1 MNDIL
6 KKEWKFD
13 GVVVS
18 DWGGVH
24 DTEEAINNGL
34 DMEFGSWT
42 NGLAKGVSNA
52 YNYYYLADSYLEKL
66 KNNETSVEILDEKV
80 RRVLRLIFRTEMSTE
95 RPWGSMLTEEH
106 YKVAREIG
114 EEGIVLL
121 KNENNTLPININEV
135 KKIAVIGENA
145 IKMMTVGG
153 GSSSLKVQREVLP
166 IDGIKSRVK
175 GEVEVV
181 YARGYV
187 GDVSG
192 EYNGVVTK
200 QNLEDNRS
208 KEELIEEAVRIA
220 SESDYVIFIGGLN
233 KSSGQDCEDAD
244 RKSLGLPYGQDEL
257 ISRLAAVNNK
267 LVVVNISGN
276 AVAMPWVDNVPAI
289 IQNWYLGSEAGNS
302 LASVLFG
309 DVSPSGKLPFTFP
322 ISLEDC
328 SSHKFGEYLGTRVDS
343 IVNIEYKES
352 IFVGYRWSD
361 KNKKDKTLFP
371 FGHGLSYTTFEYSK
385 PFIDKNKINV
395 NESVNITIKIK
406 NVGEVEGKEIVQLY
420 ISDKKSYL
428 PRPIKE
434 LKGFNKVFLKPG
446 EEKEVTFN
454 IGKEHLSFFDDK
466 LHEWVIEPGKFE
478 VVIAASATDIKGK
491 VGFEL
496 VQ

>member
-328 SSHKFGEYLGTRVDS
+328 SSHKFGEYLGTRVD
-343 IVNIEYKES
+343 
-352 IFVGYRWSD
+352 
-361 KNKKDKTLFP
+361 
-371 FGHGLSYTTFEYSK
+371 
-385 PFIDKNKINV
+385 
-395 NESVNITIKIK
+395 
-406 NVGEVEGKEIVQLY
+406 QLL
-420 ISDKKSYL
+420 I
-428 PRPIKE
+428 
-434 LKGFNKVFLKPG
+434 
-446 EEKEVTFN
+446 
-454 IGKEHLSFFDDK
+454 
-466 LHEWVIEPGKFE
+466 
-478 VVIAASATDIKGK
+478 
-491 VGFEL
+491 
-496 VQ
+496 